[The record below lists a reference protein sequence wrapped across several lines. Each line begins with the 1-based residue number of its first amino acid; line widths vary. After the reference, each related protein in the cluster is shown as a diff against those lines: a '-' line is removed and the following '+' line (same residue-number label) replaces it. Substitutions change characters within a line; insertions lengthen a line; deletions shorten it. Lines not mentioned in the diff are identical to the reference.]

1 MLHVRVV
8 APPHCTPSLCESLEA
23 NPAVTNVLVLD
34 GAARKPP
41 GDAIFFDVVR
51 EGASALFDEL
61 RGLGVVREGSISVE
75 HVDATISDAA
85 RAAAASTPGYEED
98 AVVWEELDEHTRE
111 GATLTWAFLAFL
123 AIAVQIAGVG
133 IILDSPILIVGA
145 MVLGPE
151 FGPIAA
157 ICFGLFRRDVRRISM
172 GLRTLVLGFA
182 VGIAITFVGALVARW
197 LGWIEPGLLTQR
209 TLTAFIV
216 QPDRW
221 SLIVAVLAG
230 AAGILSLTSSRST
243 TLVGV
248 FISVTTVPAAG
259 NVALALALAS
269 WHEVIASAEQL
280 GVNVAGMI
288 VAGTLTLLIQRV
300 AWSRVP
306 FSFSQPTARVRPRTR
321 LRED

>member
-1 MLHVRVV
+1 VLHVRVV
-8 APPHCTPSLCESLEA
+8 APPYCTESLCASLEE
-23 NPAVTNVLVLD
+23 NPAVTNVMVLE

-51 EGASALFDEL
+51 EGASELFEQL
-61 RGLGVVREGSISVE
+61 RGLGVVREGGVSVE
-75 HVDATISDAA
+75 HVDATLSDHA
-85 RAAAASTPGYEED
+85 RAAAAATPGYEED
-98 AVVWEELDEHTRE
+98 AVVWEELDEQTRE
-111 GATLTWAFLAFL
+111 GATLTWAYLAFL
-123 AIAVQIAGVG
+123 TIAVQIAGVG

-157 ICFGLFRRDVRRISM
+157 ICFGLFRRDRGRIGR

-197 LGWIEPGLLTQR
+197 LGWIVPGLLTQR
-209 TLTAFIV
+209 TLTAYIV

-259 NVALALALAS
+259 NLALALALQS
-269 WHEVIASAEQL
+269 WREVVQSAEQL
-280 GVNVAGMI
+280 GINVLGLI
-288 VAGTLTLLIQRV
+288 VAGTLTLLVQRL

-306 FSFSQPTARVRPRTR
+306 FSFSHPTRRERPRAR
-321 LRED
+321 LPQA